1 MHHRRDNRPI
11 MLRQLAFAPYMVG
24 IGLVLAAAALLGLQG
39 DDVLS
44 GFVRLIDAPWAC
56 L

>member
-1 MHHRRDNRPI
+1 MPS
-11 MLRQLAFAPYMVG
+11 FAPYLLG
-24 IGLVLAAAALLGLQG
+24 FGLVLAAAALLGWQG

>member
-1 MHHRRDNRPI
+1 M
-11 MLRQLAFAPYMVG
+11 RQPLAFAPYIAG
-24 IGLVLAAAALLGLQG
+24 FGLILAAAALLGVQG

>member
-1 MHHRRDNRPI
+1 MHHRRNDRG
-11 MLRQLAFAPYMVG
+11 MTRQPL
-24 IGLVLAAAALLGLQG
+24 GLVPYVLGFGLILAAAALLGVQG